1 ATASGVH
8 MLPLVIGLVVSQS
21 LAGRWIA
28 NPRRVRPVLVA
39 GMVVTVAGLLLLS
52 TLDAGTG
59 QLLLVGAFLVM
70 GIGIGM
76 VPMVALTA
84 AQNAV
89 PAGDIGAASAA
100 VTFFRSIG
108 AAFGVTVFG
117 ALLTDDIAHSTGPAF
132 LWIAPLVAVGVVLAA
147 SLRPASR

>member
-1 ATASGVH
+1 
-8 MLPLVIGLVVSQS
+8 MLSQS
-21 LAGRWIA
+21 LAGRWITDA
-28 NPRRVRPVLVA
+28 RRVRLVLVA
-39 GMVVTVAGLLLLS
+39 GMAITVVGLLLLS
-52 TLDAGTG
+52 TLGARTG
-59 QLLLVGAFLVM
+59 QLLLVGAFLVT

-89 PAGDIGAASAA
+89 PVRDIGAASAM

-117 ALLTDDIAHSTGPAF
+117 ALLSDDIAASIGTGF
-132 LWIAPLVAVGVVLAA
+132 LWIAPFVAVGAVLAA
-147 SLRPASR
+147 LLRTHRPR

>member
-1 ATASGVH
+1 
-8 MLPLVIGLVVSQS
+8 
-21 LAGRWIA
+21 
-28 NPRRVRPVLVA
+28 VLL
-39 GMVVTVAGLLLLS
+39 G
-52 TLDAGTG
+52 TLDADTT
-59 QLLLVGAFLVM
+59 QLVLVGAFLVM

-89 PAGDIGAASAA
+89 PVEDIGAASAA

-117 ALLTDDIAHSTGPAF
+117 AWAQRHLSSPTRQGNSDVTYSCGRPVSQHACVTGSSKSP
-132 LWIAPLVAVGVVLAA
+132 VVGVDIRVW
-147 SLRPASR
+147 LRVVFSVSRERTSYRHGR